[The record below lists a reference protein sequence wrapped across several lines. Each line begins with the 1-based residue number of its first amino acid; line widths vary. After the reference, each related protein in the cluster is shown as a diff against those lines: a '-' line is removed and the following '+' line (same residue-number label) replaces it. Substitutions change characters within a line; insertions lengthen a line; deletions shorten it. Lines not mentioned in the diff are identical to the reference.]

1 MCSTTSDWINAY
13 KRERE
18 CSGLGRGHKGSDFV
32 ILRRS
37 IQAPTP
43 VSPALKFV
51 DDQNQNKKSF
61 FSRKKVFRRAN
72 DFVHTGNF

>member
-1 MCSTTSDWINAY
+1 MRVRERE
-13 KRERE
+13 RERE

-37 IQAPTP
+37 IAAPTP

-51 DDQNQNKKSF
+51 DDQNQNKKLKNS
-61 FSRKKVFRRAN
+61 KKFLNEEDEDEARARI
-72 DFVHTGNF
+72 DF